1 MVDRDTIL
9 EAVESALEDSP
20 PRNFEQSVDLALNLR
35 NVDLSDPQNRIEEEV
50 VLPRGRGRQAKVAV
64 FAEGERALN
73 AESVA
78 DLVVEPDEI
87 EDLAEDGRESRNVA
101 KDHDFFVAEAP
112 LMPTIG
118 RTLGPVL
125 GPRGKMPDPLDPGD
139 EIVPVIENL
148 KDSVR
153 LRSQEDRTFHCKVG
167 MESMEVDDLADNVDT
182 VLRRITR
189 NFDRGELHLDRVFV
203 KTTMGPPKQIV

>member
-9 EAVESALEDSP
+9 EAVESALEDSA
-20 PRNFEQSVDLALNLR
+20 PREFEQSVDLAINLR

-50 VLPRGRGRQAKVAV
+50 VLPRGRGRQAKVGV
-64 FAEGERALN
+64 FAEGEVALN
-73 AESVA
+73 AEGVA

-87 EDLAEDGRESRNVA
+87 EELSEDGREARNVA
-101 KDHDFFVAEAP
+101 KEHEFFVAEAP

-125 GPRGKMPDPLDPGD
+125 GPRGKMPNPLEPGD
-139 EIVPVIENL
+139 EVVPVVENL
-148 KDSVR
+148 RDSVR

-167 MESMEVDDLADNVDT
+167 MESMDAEDLADNVGA

-203 KTTMGPPKQIV
+203 KTTMGPSKRMT

>member
-9 EAVESALEDSP
+9 KAVESALEDSE

-35 NVDLSDPQNRIEEEV
+35 NVDLGDPQNRIEEEV

-73 AESVA
+73 AEGVA
-78 DLVVEPDEI
+78 DLVYEPEEI
-87 EDLAEDGRESRNVA
+87 EELAEDDRESRKVA

-167 MESMEVDDLADNVDT
+167 MESMDVEDLADNVDA
-182 VLRRITR
+182 VLRRVTR

-203 KTTMGPPKQIV
+203 KTTMGPPKQIT